1 MPIMK
6 NVLGLDIGSHSLKAV
21 ELEQGL
27 RTLEVVR
34 TCLEPRDPALAL
46 SDQIAR
52 MLQTHSMQAA
62 HVVAAVRGDRVSVR
76 RLSFPFSEKRRLA
89 QAVPFELEDQV
100 PYDLDDMVVDWD
112 LASKE
117 RSRAEVLSVLAP
129 RHEVSTLIDTLHEG
143 FCDPRVL
150 EVEGLVLANLT
161 SAFELAGTHLLVDI
175 GHSKTTLCALH
186 EGAPV
191 VARSFS
197 VAGHSFTE
205 AVAKERALDLEAAE
219 RYKQQHGVAEPGIGT
234 PFPESAAVLDK
245 LGDEILRFASSIEPF
260 VPGGVDSVHLFG
272 GGALLPGID
281 EWLTDRVGIP
291 VERIG
296 LPKEETGL
304 GLVAGGSPVQL
315 APALALALRGTA
327 RATTQIN
334 LRQDDFARRADFSRV
349 RREFSSTGTLAAVV
363 AGIAV
368 LYFAVGA
375 VFESRAAG
383 QVETEIAR
391 LHQEAFPGTS
401 VPDNAV
407 AAMRE
412 AVRDANERAE
422 FLGVYRGNL
431 SALDVLTEISR
442 RVPSD
447 LDVGFEELSID
458 KQTIR
463 IRVYATSFEAADR
476 LGAELSKFGPF
487 DQARI
492 GAIESD
498 KRTGGKKFNVTINLA
513 NTAQDAS

>member
-1 MPIMK
+1 MK
-6 NVLGLDIGSHSLKAV
+6 NVLGLDVGSHSLKAV

-34 TCLEPRDPALAL
+34 TCMEPRDPELAL

-52 MLQTHSMQAA
+52 MLQTHSMQGD
-62 HVVAAVRGDRVSVR
+62 HVVAAIRGDRVSVR
-76 RLSFPFSEKRRLA
+76 RLSFPFAEKRRLA

-100 PYDLDDMVVDWD
+100 PYDLDEMIIDWD
-112 LASKE
+112 VASKE
-117 RSRAEVLSVLAP
+117 RNRSEVLSVLAP
-129 RHEVSTLIDTLHEG
+129 RVEIAGLIDSLHEA
-143 FCDPRVL
+143 FCDPRTI
-150 EVEGLVLANLT
+150 EAEGLVLANLT
-161 SAFELAGTHLLVDI
+161 SAFELEGTHLLVDI
-175 GHSKTTLCALH
+175 GHEKTTLCALH
-186 EGAPV
+186 QGAAV
-191 VARSFS
+191 AARSFS
-197 VAGHSFTE
+197 IAGHSFTE
-205 AVAKERALDLEAAE
+205 AIADERSLTIDNAE
-219 RYKQQHGVAEPGIGT
+219 RYKQQHGVAEPGVGT
-234 PFPESAAVLDK
+234 PFPRAAEILDK
-245 LGDEILRFASSIEPF
+245 LADEIVRFASAIEPQ

-272 GGALLPGID
+272 GGALLSGID

-334 LRQDDFARRADFSRV
+334 LRQDDFARRADFTRV
-349 RREFSSTGTLAAVV
+349 RREFSSTGTLAAIV

-368 LYFAVGA
+368 LSFSVGA
-375 VFESRAAG
+375 VFESQAAG
-383 QVETEIAR
+383 RVEGEIER
-391 LHQEAFPGTS
+391 LHQEAFPGQAI
-401 VPDNAV
+401 PDNPIS
-407 AAMRE
+407 AMRE

-431 SALDVLTEISR
+431 SALDLLTEISR
-442 RVPSD
+442 RVPKD

-498 KRTGGKKFNVTINLA
+498 RRTGGKKFNVTISLA
-513 NTAQDAS
+513 SREDAES